1 MPYIN
6 VLFMSVA
13 RKSILDF
20 TSVIVVIFYVLLTVV
35 RNMRTLMG
43 RRSERSSP
51 GPQRAG
57 GLFLATLWFG
67 LLAGWL
73 ELGFVL
79 AQRAA
84 NPHLSDDML
93 RTNRHFVW
101 MIPVADALIF
111 SVIGLAVTVL
121 AWFRWEFA
129 RWIAMRLPIG
139 MCFCT
144 LLLTIE
150 GLHVIAAMVLACGL
164 ASTIGPCLEHWAVR
178 FGSLMRVSFA
188 AMFVSLVVLTG
199 LTYERVT
206 RAEQRA
212 LSLRPPA
219 KPGVPNVLLILLD
232 NVRAASLSLYGHNRP
247 TTPNLERLARK
258 GVTFSEARSTAP
270 WTLPSHASM
279 MTGRWPHELSVGWD
293 LPLDRTFPTLAE
305 SLEREGFAT
314 AGFVGNVHFCNAIYG
329 LGRGFAR
336 YEDAYENQTVSLFET
351 VWSSGIGRRIIQVL
365 GYPIRLTD
373 GDTYVRKTA
382 EMLNRD
388 VLGWLGRR
396 PASQPFFVF
405 VNYYDV
411 HRPYDLLG
419 GPDTR
424 FGMAALPVTEQAEI
438 DKKFMDLAGE
448 KPVSDDL
455 TNRRVVNE
463 GFALYHDQYDS
474 CLAYLDQQVGLLLDE
489 IERRGLLDNTVVIV
503 TSDHGE
509 QLGEHGVI
517 AHGASLYRPEVHV
530 PLLVIPPA
538 RSSTARIVNEPVS
551 IREIPATVAAL
562 VDLGPRNPYPGR
574 SLTRFVGDRSEQS
587 PETSPVL
594 CEVQRNELLPCTAQI
609 PSSIGPVRS
618 LVSRE
623 WVYIRNADGREELYD
638 LAHDPLDSVD
648 LTRYPQSRPVID
660 RFREEFGRLYSDATF
675 PALK

>member
-1 MPYIN
+1 MHRA
-6 VLFMSVA
+6 F
-13 RKSILDF
+13 
-20 TSVIVVIFYVLLTVV
+20 V
-35 RNMRTLMG
+35 RNMRALIA
-43 RRSERSSP
+43 RRAGRSSP
-51 GPQRAG
+51 GFHRAV
-57 GLFLATLWFG
+57 GLFLTSLWLG

-79 AQRAA
+79 TQRAA
-84 NPHLSDDML
+84 NPHLSDDMF

-111 SVIGLAVTVL
+111 SVIGLAVALL
-121 AWFRWEFA
+121 AWFRWELA

-150 GLHVIAAMVLACGL
+150 GLHVIAALVLACGL
-164 ASTIGPCLEHWAVR
+164 ASTIGPCLEHWAER
-178 FGSLMRVSFA
+178 FRSLVRVSFP
-188 AMFVSLVVLTG
+188 MMVVSLVVLTG

-212 LSLRPPA
+212 LFLRPPA
-219 KPGVPNVLLILLD
+219 KPGVPNVLLIVLD

-247 TTPNLERLARK
+247 TTPNLERLAHK
-258 GVTFSEARSTAP
+258 GVIFSEARSTAP

-314 AGFVGNVHFCNAIYG
+314 AGFVGNVHYCNALYG

-365 GYPIRLTD
+365 GYPIRLKD
-373 GDTYVRKTA
+373 GDTSVRKTA

-388 VLGWLGRR
+388 VLSWLGRR
-396 PASQPFFVF
+396 PVGQPFFVF

-411 HRPYDLLG
+411 HRPYVVQG

-424 FGMAALPVTEQAEI
+424 FGLAALPLAEQAEI
-438 DKKFMDLAGE
+438 DKKFMDLAGGT
-448 KPVSDDL
+448 PMPDDF
-455 TNRRVVNE
+455 TNRQIVNE
-463 GFALYHDQYDS
+463 GFALYHDYYDS
-474 CLAYLDQQVGLLLDE
+474 CVAYLDHQVGLLLDE
-489 IERRGLLDNTVVIV
+489 IERRGLLENTLVIV

-509 QLGEHGVI
+509 QLGEHGTI

-530 PLLVIPPA
+530 PLLMIPPT
-538 RSSTARIVNEPVS
+538 RSSTSRIVNEPVS
-551 IREIPATVAAL
+551 IREIPATVAGF
-562 VDLGPRNPYPGR
+562 VDLGQRNPFPGR
-574 SLTRFVGDRSEQS
+574 SLTRFVGDRTEQP

-594 CEVQRNELLPCTAQI
+594 CEVQRNELLPRTARI
-609 PSSIGPVRS
+609 PSSLGIIRS
-618 LVSRE
+618 LVSRDR
-623 WVYIRNADGREELYD
+623 VYIRNADGREELYD
-638 LAHDPLDSVD
+638 LAHDSLESVD
-648 LTRYPQSRPVID
+648 LTKYPQSRPVID
-660 RFREEFGRLYSDATF
+660 QFREDFRRLYSDGTY
-675 PALK
+675 PAR

>member
-1 MPYIN
+1 MPHMN
-6 VLFMSVA
+6 VLLVTMA
-13 RKSILDF
+13 RQQMLAAA
-20 TSVIVVIFYVLLTVV
+20 SVIVVIFCVLLAVV

-43 RRSERSSP
+43 RRSKRTIP
-51 GPQRAG
+51 GSQRAS
-57 GLFLATLWFG
+57 GLFLTVLWFG

-84 NPHLSDDML
+84 NPHLSDDMF

-101 MIPVADALIF
+101 MIPVADTLIF
-111 SVIGLAVTVL
+111 SVIGLTVIML
-121 AWFRWEFA
+121 AWFRWNLA

-144 LLLTIE
+144 VLLTIE
-150 GLHVIAAMVLACGL
+150 GLNPIAAMILACGL
-164 ASTIGPCLEHWAVR
+164 ASIIGPCLERWSVR
-178 FGSLMRVSFA
+178 FGWFVRVSFPVMVA
-188 AMFVSLVVLTG
+188 SLGVLTG
-199 LTYERVT
+199 LTYGRVT
-206 RAEQRA
+206 WAEQRA

-219 KPGVPNVLLILLD
+219 KPGVPNVLLIVLD
-232 NVRAASLSLYGHNRP
+232 NVRAASLSLYGHHRP

-258 GVTFSEARSTAP
+258 GVIFSEARSTAP
-270 WTLPSHASM
+270 WTLPSHARM

-305 SLEREGFAT
+305 TLEREGFAT
-314 AGFVGNVHFCNAIYG
+314 AGFVGNIYFCNALFG

-351 VWSSGIGRRIIQVL
+351 VRSSGIGRRIIQVL
-365 GYPIRLTD
+365 GYPIRLKD
-373 GDTYVRKTA
+373 GDTSVRKTA
-382 EMLNRD
+382 AMLNRD
-388 VLGWLGRR
+388 VLSWLGRR
-396 PASQPFFVF
+396 PADHPFFVF

-411 HRPYDLLG
+411 HRPYVLQG

-424 FGMAALPVTEQAEI
+424 FGMATLPLAEQAEI

-448 KPVSDDL
+448 KPVPGDL
-455 TNRRVVNE
+455 TNQRVVND
-463 GFALYHDQYDS
+463 GFALYHDSYDS
-474 CLAYLDQQVGLLLDE
+474 CVAYLDCQVGLLLDE
-489 IERRGLLDNTVVIV
+489 IERRGLLENTLVIV

-509 QLGEHGVI
+509 QLGEHGTI

-530 PLLVIPPA
+530 PLLVIPPT

-551 IREIPATVAAL
+551 IREIPATVAAF
-562 VDLGPRNPYPGR
+562 VELGQRNPFPGR
-574 SLTRFVGDRSEQS
+574 SLTRFVGDRTEQS

-594 CEVQRNELLPCTAQI
+594 CEVQRNEVLPRTARI
-609 PSSIGPVRS
+609 PSSLGPIRS
-618 LVSRE
+618 LVSRDQ
-623 WVYIRNADGREELYD
+623 VYIRNSDGREELYD

-648 LTRYPQSRPVID
+648 LTKYPQSRPVID
-660 RFREEFGRLYSDATF
+660 RFREDLRQLYSDGTC
-675 PALK
+675 PTR